1 MTLSRVRK
9 VAASISPAGVRLV
22 LIIER
27 WRPGTATPIIP
38 GTCCFFALSLG
49 IQKHSS
55 ATCAGVPSG
64 VRLWGVLPDY
74 VLSKFSQ
81 F

>member
-27 WRPGTATPIIP
+27 WRPGTAIP
-38 GTCCFFALSLG
+38 EPCCFFALSLG
-49 IQKHSS
+49 VQKHSS

>member
-27 WRPGTATPIIP
+27 WRPGTAIP
-38 GTCCFFALSLG
+38 EPCCFFALSLG
-49 IQKHSS
+49 VQKHSS

-64 VRLWGVLPDY
+64 ALTDY